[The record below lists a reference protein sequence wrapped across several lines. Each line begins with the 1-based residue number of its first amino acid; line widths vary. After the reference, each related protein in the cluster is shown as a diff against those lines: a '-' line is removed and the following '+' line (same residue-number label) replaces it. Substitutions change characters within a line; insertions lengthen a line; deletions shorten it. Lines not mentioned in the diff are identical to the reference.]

1 MAKAKVSNARTHV
14 PQDAPGSAPS
24 PSAADRHPNEC
35 RECGRPFRPIDLQQ
49 EFCCAV
55 CRRAWRSRA
64 MTRGAKLYEAVMT
77 WRVLRQP
84 GGFADVTALVSAF
97 LDEDR
102 TAGRRWRP
110 RTFNPKTGRR
120 ERRK

>member
-1 MAKAKVSNARTHV
+1 MAPAHPAG
-14 PQDAPGSAPS
+14 GSV
-24 PSAADRHPNEC
+24 C
-35 RECGRPFRPIDLQQ
+35 RECGAAYKATDLAQ
-49 EFCCAV
+49 EFCRPA
-55 CRRAWRSRA
+55 CRIAWNNRARL
-64 MTRGAKLYEAVMT
+64 RGAKLYEAVMT

-84 GGFADVTALVSAF
+84 GALAVVTALVSTF

-102 TAGRRWRP
+102 AAGRRWRP

>member
-1 MAKAKVSNARTHV
+1 MPNPSKSAACTRV
-14 PQDAPGSAPS
+14 PPEAPGRPAEP
-24 PSAADRHPNEC
+24 AARGSVC
-35 RECGRPFRPIDLQQ
+35 RECGAVYTVTDLAQ
-49 EFCCAV
+49 EFCSPF
-55 CRRAWRSRA
+55 CRVAWNNRARL
-64 MTRGAKLYEAVMT
+64 RGAKLYEAVMT

-84 GGFADVTALVSAF
+84 GGFAAVTALVSDF

-102 TAGRRWRP
+102 AAGRRWRP

>member
-1 MAKAKVSNARTHV
+1 
-14 PQDAPGSAPS
+14 
-24 PSAADRHPNEC
+24 
-35 RECGRPFRPIDLQQ
+35 
-49 EFCCAV
+49 
-55 CRRAWRSRA
+55 

-84 GGFADVTALVSAF
+84 GAFADVTALVSAF

-102 TAGRRWRP
+102 AAGRRWRP

>member
-1 MAKAKVSNARTHV
+1 MAPEVSRGGAV
-14 PQDAPGSAPS
+14 
-24 PSAADRHPNEC
+24 C
-35 RECGRPFRPIDLQQ
+35 RECGAAYRVTDLAQ
-49 EFCCAV
+49 EFCRPA
-55 CRRAWRSRA
+55 CRIAWNNRARL
-64 MTRGAKLYEAVMT
+64 RGARLYEAVMT
-77 WRVLRQP
+77 WRVLRRP
-84 GGFADVTALVSAF
+84 GSFAEVTALVSLF